1 MFCGLNMNIKINI
14 SFYLCVKMFLNIFS
28 VLVDSDMSVLF
39 VNNGDTMNNNKLC
52 MCILENYKDVKIA
65 VIKLRV
71 QIPSPKCQ
79 AKNK

>member
-1 MFCGLNMNIKINI
+1 MLCGLNINIKINI

-39 VNNGDTMNNNKLC
+39 VNNGDTMNNNKLL
-52 MCILENYKDVKIA
+52 CILENYKVVKMA

-71 QIPSPKCQ
+71 QSL
-79 AKNK
+79 